1 MSIRDKSVLVVGGG
15 IFGTSTAYELIQRG
29 YKNVHV
35 FDRCAPPSIISAG
48 TDLNKIVRV
57 EYAEHIYTKMASDAM
72 KLWRDPNGFF
82 HGLYNHTGWL
92 LSSSAGSTD
101 YVEESINV
109 TANMGLERAT
119 PMTAEQVRE
128 KWPALTG
135 NMPHWQ
141 TWYNSTAG
149 WVDSSQALLRMAR
162 AADNAGVK
170 YVTGTAGHVSQ
181 LLYNENGGCIG
192 VKCQDGNSHYAE
204 LVILAAGAYSPA
216 LLNFEGQVQA
226 TGHAVGHIQLTPAE
240 AEKYRDMPIIN
251 NLQAGTFGQKTVY
264 PGPGLT
270 HTM

>member
-1 MSIRDKSVLVVGGG
+1 MSIRDKSVLIVGGG
-15 IFGTSTAYELIQRG
+15 VFGTSTAYELMQRG
-29 YKNVHV
+29 YKNVQV

-72 KLWRDPNGFF
+72 KMWRDPNGFF

-109 TANMGLERAT
+109 TASMGLERAT
-119 PMTAEQVRE
+119 PMTTEQVRE
-128 KWPALTG
+128 KWPVLTG
-135 NMPHWQ
+135 SMPDWQ

-162 AADNAGVK
+162 AAANAGVK

-192 VKCQDGNSHYAE
+192 VKCQDGSSHYAE

-240 AEKYRDMPIIN
+240 ADKYRDMPIIN
-251 NLQAGTFGQKTVY
+251 NLQAGTFSQKNA
-264 PGPGLT
+264 
-270 HTM
+270 